1 MLYRRIVFL
10 LVFAMYLAIA
20 VPVSAADD
28 ERTARTTQ
36 GYASERAGVEAAIGQ
51 YFEGHAT
58 GDCRHMRE
66 AFLPSAH
73 IEGIRSSE
81 FTSWT
86 LDQYCAF
93 FDGEPPAD
101 ESERTRKIDLIDVS
115 GDAAIARATLTQ
127 PNAVITDYFVLLKVD
142 GEWRIANKV
151 YAFEDPEAG

>member
-1 MLYRRIVFL
+1 MLSRL
-10 LVFAMYLAIA
+10 LAFSLVLAMHVTIGIQVFA
-20 VPVSAADD
+20 SED
-28 ERTARTTQ
+28 ERAARTTQ
-36 GYASERAGVEAAIGQ
+36 GYASERAGVEAAIGR
-51 YFEGHAT
+51 YFQGHAT
-58 GDCRHMRE
+58 GDCRHMRQ

-73 IEGIRSSE
+73 VEGVRDNE

-101 ESERTRKIDLIDVS
+101 ASERSRKIDLIDVS
-115 GDAAIARATLTQ
+115 GDAAIARATLTR

-151 YAFEDPEAG
+151 YSFADPGAG